1 MFSKDQ
7 DTQTDSALA
16 DRLRARLVIAQAKRQ
31 EVPQR
36 VFLFSRAEAVCP
48 HSIEVSSPLCE
59 RSPER
64 RRQRRPS
71 PNAPQQPCL
80 HALAREQQG

>member
-1 MFSKDQ
+1 MFSKGQ
-7 DTQTDSALA
+7 NTQTDSALA

-36 VFLFSRAEAVCP
+36 VFLFSRAETVCP
-48 HSIEVSSPLCE
+48 HSNAVSSPACE
-59 RSPER
+59 QSAER

-71 PNAPQQPCL
+71 SDVPEQPCL
-80 HALAREQQG
+80 HALAREQQA